1 MEGVAI
7 KKIRNTYIDEC
18 SGFLILSMVVLHIF
32 SRVDAELDWFYR
44 TLFFFLPWFY
54 YKSGAF
60 FNANGI
66 HHKTKGQ
73 ILRKMLKSYIVY
85 TCVGIVMILPFF
97 NLYEL
102 LKNTISSL
110 LLAGSCYA
118 NIPMWFLFS
127 LAVSQI
133 MGLEFI
139 YKFAKLDKKWRVILL
154 AITCGAI
161 CHLGSRFTWIGYS
174 VVGTFF
180 YILGYYIKFTV
191 NKLILLSST
200 IILIFIIFICPSFVH
215 LRSMRLEMGTY
226 EAWLISSLC
235 AIILINF
242 VFRYKKINL
251 KVLEL
256 IDRNAMTI
264 LCTHWIILNITQEYL
279 ELTEIVSRSLQMLIY
294 ALSVLIFEFLYCRLA
309 NRFHL
314 V

>member
-1 MEGVAI
+1 
-7 KKIRNTYIDEC
+7 
-18 SGFLILSMVVLHIF
+18 
-32 SRVDAELDWFYR
+32 
-44 TLFFFLPWFY
+44 
-54 YKSGAF
+54 
-60 FNANGI
+60 
-66 HHKTKGQ
+66 
-73 ILRKMLKSYIVY
+73 
-85 TCVGIVMILPFF
+85 
-97 NLYEL
+97 
-102 LKNTISSL
+102 
-110 LLAGSCYA
+110 
-118 NIPMWFLFS
+118 
-127 LAVSQI
+127 

-154 AITCGAI
+154 VITCGAI

-256 IDRNAMTI
+256 IGRNAMTI

-294 ALSVLIFEFLYCRLA
+294 TLSVLIFEFLYCRLA